1 MTALVKMYYNWFV
14 FAFLQTKMTCFL
26 YMALGTISCTEVV
39 KILEG
44 FWVSVQIPV
53 SAADHC

>member
-14 FAFLQTKMTCFL
+14 FVFLQTKVTCFL
-26 YMALGTISCTEVV
+26 YMALGTVSCTEVV

-44 FWVSVQIPV
+44 F
-53 SAADHC
+53 